1 MDAGTVL
8 IWLVVVLVIGAIVLL
23 NAPVPS
29 QPTIEL
35 QVTQAGRHLHY
46 KFTRLGTL
54 RGKTKAEIIEV
65 VGPPNAISVAGEGK
79 QLLQWQA
86 TGCHMALLFEGD
98 VCLGITHEYLA
109 NS

>member
-8 IWLVVVLVIGAIVLL
+8 IGLVVVLVIGAIVLL
-23 NAPVPS
+23 NAPIPS
-29 QPTIEL
+29 HPIEFG
-35 QVTQAGRHLHY
+35 VTREGKYLHH
-46 KFTRLGTL
+46 KFRMLGTL
-54 RGKTKAEIIEV
+54 KGKTKAEIIEA
-65 VGPPNAISVAGEGK
+65 VGQPSSISVAGEGRL
-79 QLLQWQA
+79 LLQWQA